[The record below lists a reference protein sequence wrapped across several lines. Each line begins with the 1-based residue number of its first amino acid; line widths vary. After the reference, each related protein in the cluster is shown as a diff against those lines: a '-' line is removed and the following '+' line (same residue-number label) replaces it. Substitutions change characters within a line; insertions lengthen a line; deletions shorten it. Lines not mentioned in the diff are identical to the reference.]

1 MNSSFLRNGIITIA
15 YLFLNPFFLY
25 GNGLTNPGQGDAPRV
40 LLFILIGVTMSLT
53 FLMQKGFVAQIV
65 LKTFLPLPQT
75 DSAYGFC
82 LGYAKSG
89 EAI

>member
-1 MNSSFLRNGIITIA
+1 MATRYTDVFRRDAVRKSSTLCTTCPKS
-15 YLFLNPFFLY
+15 LFGHAL
-25 GNGLTNPGQGDAPRV
+25 
-40 LLFILIGVTMSLT
+40 
-53 FLMQKGFVAQIV
+53 GFVAQIV

>member
-1 MNSSFLRNGIITIA
+1 MIRLRLRITRSA
-15 YLFLNPFFLY
+15 GKEKSTSMPKPLRLKSPLATLLRTA
-25 GNGLTNPGQGDAPRV
+25 LTGSDQ
-40 LLFILIGVTMSLT
+40 TSET
-53 FLMQKGFVAQIV
+53 GFVAQIV

-82 LGYAKSG
+82 LGYAKSS

>member
-1 MNSSFLRNGIITIA
+1 MKSNWLRQSDQRG
-15 YLFLNPFFLY
+15 P
-25 GNGLTNPGQGDAPRV
+25 AP
-40 LLFILIGVTMSLT
+40 
-53 FLMQKGFVAQIV
+53 GFVAQIV

>member
-1 MNSSFLRNGIITIA
+1 MD
-15 YLFLNPFFLY
+15 
-25 GNGLTNPGQGDAPRV
+25 DA
-40 LLFILIGVTMSLT
+40 TST
-53 FLMQKGFVAQIV
+53 LMQLRFVTSEGFVSQIV
-65 LKTFLPLPQT
+65 LKTFLPLSQT

>member
-1 MNSSFLRNGIITIA
+1 MDKTKKSKWQFWVDRG
-15 YLFLNPFFLY
+15 
-25 GNGLTNPGQGDAPRV
+25 G
-40 LLFILIGVTMSLT
+40 T
-53 FLMQKGFVAQIV
+53 FTDIVACTPDGTLKTGFVAQIV

>member
-1 MNSSFLRNGIITIA
+1 MGAVDVGRRGFEGAGHNDVGFAFNGK
-15 YLFLNPFFLY
+15 FKK
-25 GNGLTNPGQGDAPRV
+25 GHQ
-40 LLFILIGVTMSLT
+40 M
-53 FLMQKGFVAQIV
+53 GFVAQIV

-75 DSAYGFC
+75 DSSYGFC